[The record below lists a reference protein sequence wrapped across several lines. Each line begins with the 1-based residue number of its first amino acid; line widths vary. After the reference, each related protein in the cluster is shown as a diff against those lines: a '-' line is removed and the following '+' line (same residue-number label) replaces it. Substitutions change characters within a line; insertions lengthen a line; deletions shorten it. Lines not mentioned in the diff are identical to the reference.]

1 MLMLKTHPLCIGAE
15 SNLGD
20 RILSEVGKNSFIV
33 LPGSCPHKL
42 CVPTQEGLVR
52 SFIAMIQGWGCLQ
65 DLGVCRACAPLI
77 WSQEVFSEVKN
88 ADVFHLL
95 GFSSVNSSKILL
107 CVSVEEP
114 GLCPKVA
121 PCFLAASPLPLHPLR
136 SLISKCCLS
145 GWPSGLRCPPEA
157 SVFSD

>member
-1 MLMLKTHPLCIGAE
+1 
-15 SNLGD
+15 
-20 RILSEVGKNSFIV
+20 
-33 LPGSCPHKL
+33 
-42 CVPTQEGLVR
+42 
-52 SFIAMIQGWGCLQ
+52 MIQGWGCLQ